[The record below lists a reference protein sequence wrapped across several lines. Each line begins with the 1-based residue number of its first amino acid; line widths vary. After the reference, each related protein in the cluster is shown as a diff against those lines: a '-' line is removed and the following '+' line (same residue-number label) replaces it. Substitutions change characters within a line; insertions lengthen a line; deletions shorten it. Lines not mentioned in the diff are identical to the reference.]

1 MDVDDID
8 LLWVGF
14 RVKLEEMVVSDK
26 NEAGQQT
33 LRDLKEEVV
42 DLKKEIVRLNAVIDA
57 YKELMKVN

>member
-8 LLWVGF
+8 LLWVDF

-33 LRDLKEEVV
+33 LRDLKQEVV
-42 DLKKEIVRLNAVIDA
+42 GLKKEVVRLNAVIDA

>member
-1 MDVDDID
+1 MDVDYID
-8 LLWVGF
+8 LLWVDF

-42 DLKKEIVRLNAVIDA
+42 GLKKEVVRLNAVIDA